1 MHPSSQDISP
11 LKQGDLAAASALAP
25 PFPKLEMIAP
35 GPVTFDQ
42 IKMALSRV
50 EDPELHVDVLTLE
63 LIYRIRIDGD
73 KINILTTLTTPACPY
88 GPLLIDMMRSSI
100 MQITTEVKEV
110 KVEVTFEPLWQPSD
124 DLKAMLGVL

>member
-1 MHPSSQDISP
+1 MYPSSQEISP
-11 LKQGDLAAASALAP
+11 LKASDLSSAVLVP
-25 PFPKLEMIAP
+25 PFPKFELLHP

-42 IKMALSRV
+42 VKAALSRV

-63 LIYRIRIDGD
+63 LIYRIRVDGN
-73 KINILTTLTTPACPY
+73 KVEILTTLTTPACPY

-100 MQITTEVKEV
+100 MQLTPEIKEV